1 MSRPVLVGAMLALMT
16 PNACQDGE
24 PARWRYTC
32 GDPVCVGY
40 TPKPGIPLCT
50 SQAFGN
56 RCEDEGVTCDPQ
68 DDCNR
73 LLVCSVEDAG
83 VLACP
88 DLP

>member
-1 MSRPVLVGAMLALMT
+1 MRALLAASSMLVLLT
-16 PNACQDGE
+16 PNACVKDE

-40 TPKPGIPLCT
+40 TVKPGVALCT
-50 SQAFGN
+50 SQTLGG
-56 RCEDEGVTCDPQ
+56 RCGTPGATCDPR

-73 LLVCSVEDAG
+73 QLICSVEEPG
-83 VLACP
+83 LVACP